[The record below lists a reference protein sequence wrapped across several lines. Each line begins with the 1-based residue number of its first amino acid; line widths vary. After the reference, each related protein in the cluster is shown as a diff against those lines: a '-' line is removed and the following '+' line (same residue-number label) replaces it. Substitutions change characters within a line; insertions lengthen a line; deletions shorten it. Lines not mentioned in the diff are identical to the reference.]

1 MKDGSWRPRGDFHHL
16 NLATQADKY
25 LVPNLADF
33 LSQLKGCTIFNTMD
47 LKNGY
52 LQVPREQ
59 SVVPKTAV
67 ITPFSLFEFLH
78 MPFGLKN
85 TGMTFQRFMDQI
97 FHGLDFIYINDIL
110 VAIKSRREHITQLSE
125 VLSWLRHPAWC
136 GTCPSAPLA
145 TPLWISW
152 ATKSALAATGS

>member
-1 MKDGSWRPRGDFHHL
+1 M
-16 NLATQADKY
+16 
-25 LVPNLADF
+25 PNLADF

-85 TGMTFQRFMDQI
+85 TGMTFQWFMDQI

-110 VAIKSRREHITQLSE
+110 VAI
-125 VLSWLRHPAWC
+125 
-136 GTCPSAPLA
+136 
-145 TPLWISW
+145 
-152 ATKSALAATGS
+152 